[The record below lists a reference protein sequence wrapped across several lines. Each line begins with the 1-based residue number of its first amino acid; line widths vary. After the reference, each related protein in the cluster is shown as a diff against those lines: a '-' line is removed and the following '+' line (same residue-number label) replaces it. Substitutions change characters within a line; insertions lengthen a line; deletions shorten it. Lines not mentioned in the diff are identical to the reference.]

1 MPPGT
6 RDALLDAALALLD
19 AGGVG
24 AVTLREVGTRAGVSH
39 NAPYKHF
46 ANKEA
51 LLGAVAAR
59 ELSRQ
64 NDVLTRALARRDP
77 PVVALRK
84 ALLHYATSAI
94 DHPARF
100 KLIMGRWTDEPE
112 ELREAGQASYRQ
124 FVTTVHAAQTA
135 GELAGDNPERVTA
148 LLMAVAHGAADISS
162 AGHLSPTGKGKSDVK
177 GLIDDLLGYLK
188 PAPKPLRDRGQT
200 RERHR

>member
-1 MPPGT
+1 VPPGT

-19 AGGVG
+19 AGGAA

-59 ELSRQ
+59 ELRRQ
-64 NDVLTRALARRDP
+64 TDVLKALGRRSA

-84 ALLHYATSAI
+84 ALRHYAAAALE
-94 DHPARF
+94 HPARF
-100 KLIMGRWTDEPE
+100 KLISGRWENEPD

-124 FVTTVHAAQTA
+124 LVATVQAAQSA
-135 GELAGDNPERVTA
+135 GELSGANPDRVAA
-148 LLMAVAHGAADISS
+148 LLLAVAHGAADISS
-162 AGHLSPTGKGKSDVK
+162 AGHLSPTGKGQADVN

-188 PAPKPLRDRGQT
+188 PAVAKRRK
-200 RERHR
+200 